1 MRILIMKVGYRANA
15 YATLEEAFGIDIG
28 LSKGQNDALQND
40 EAVVLTPQ
48 QLDKVVDHLVS
59 TSFLRDYSNNLSP
72 LSMSLFVVN
81 DALWKMMEKKLWE
94 PEKMLAMT
102 TFPICS
108 WNPRVEKTSNPK
120 GVKRGDTHPGE
131 LTITEEPRFTLT
143 VKSEGGDFGGFIE
156 QSHLTARKWGVPE
169 SRRFIPT
176 YTFCEATIDAVLERA
191 LVEIHPQPRDMFD
204 YDFSESAKVYH
215 EHGVLLSLSGED
227 VILTI
232 EDRKPAQLKG
242 EVYLLIGTR
251 VDQDKDEYRGLLADL
266 WLWSLARR
274 IG

>member
-1 MRILIMKVGYRANA
+1 MKVGYRANA

-28 LSKGQNDALQND
+28 FTKEQNGALQD
-40 EAVVLTPQ
+40 GEAIVLTPL
-48 QLDKVVDHLVS
+48 QLDHVTDYLAAS
-59 TSFLRDYSNNLSP
+59 SFLRNYANNLSL

-81 DALWKMMEKKLWE
+81 DALWKMMEKKLWD
-94 PEKMLAMT
+94 PDKMLAMT

-108 WNPRVEKTSNPK
+108 WNPREEKTSNPK
-120 GVKRGDTHPGE
+120 GVKRGEERPVE
-131 LTITEEPRFTLT
+131 LTFTEEPRFTLT
-143 VKSEGGDFGGFIE
+143 ITGEGGDFGGFIE

-176 YTFCEATIDAVLERA
+176 YTFCKATIDAVLDRA

-215 EHGVLLSLSGED
+215 EHGALLSLSGED

-232 EDRKPAQLKG
+232 EGRKPAKLKG
-242 EVYLLIGTR
+242 EVYLLFGTR
-251 VDQDKDEYRGLLADL
+251 VDHDTDAYRGLLTDL